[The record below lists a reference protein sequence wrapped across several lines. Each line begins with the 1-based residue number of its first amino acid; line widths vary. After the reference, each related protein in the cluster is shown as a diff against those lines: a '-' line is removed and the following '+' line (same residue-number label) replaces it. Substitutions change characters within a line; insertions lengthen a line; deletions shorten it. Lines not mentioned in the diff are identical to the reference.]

1 MGFINTLHFRK
12 YKLFAQFVQERIGK
26 NGRKFKFYKFRSMV
40 PNADQMLDSLLEK
53 NEMEGPAF
61 KMKDDPRLQA
71 LNRCFRRIDQDVSR
85 GIITDDERRILK
97 KKAKHLHRQSFL
109 RSGTTYEELDEM
121 LQSDNLY
128 PLCGVIRMSNPV
140 GRPRK
145 KKAARKK

>member
-1 MGFINTLHFRK
+1 M
-12 YKLFAQFVQERIGK
+12 A
-26 NGRKFKFYKFRSMV
+26 
-40 PNADQMLDSLLEK
+40 
-53 NEMEGPAF
+53 
-61 KMKDDPRLQA
+61 DDPKLQA

-85 GIITDDERRILK
+85 GIITDEERILLK
-97 KKAKHLHRQSFL
+97 KKAKHLHRQAFI

-128 PLCGVIRMSNPV
+128 PMCGVIRMSNPV